1 MGMAASQARF
11 LNLTARKS
19 NIEYEGQQINQQRT
33 TLSNQ
38 SADLYNQMLT
48 LQVPTPPSTQD
59 YTKVSYTF
67 QVPGSSD
74 SNATISQIT
83 KDTNGTYT
91 VTFSYSQTELGFPP
105 CSTNN
110 YSTVNSIDDTN
121 HTGNISTAKGKSYN
135 LNYIDPNNI
144 PKAHQDAYD
153 ALSNGGN
160 NTVYWVNIGTDDSPS
175 YQYYKGNELTEASKT
190 DTKRCVNYTAG
201 DVTTYKTDSYQG
213 CTINRDKYNRV
224 QSFTYGNE
232 EFAVTTNSVVDNEAY
247 EDAMNEYTYKS
258 YLYEQEMANINAQ
271 TSVIQAQDKNL
282 ELRLKQLDTEHNA
295 VQTEIDSV
303 SSVVKKNVE
312 DSFKTFA

>member
-153 ALSNGGN
+153 AQGYVNRARAKTNLQVSCIFQLLRRLFVSEVLNAGRARRASIVRVGCSRRLQARLAFSGALPLLRRIARVGILAGHATSPPQSGGRAP
-160 NTVYWVNIGTDDSPS
+160 G
-175 YQYYKGNELTEASKT
+175 
-190 DTKRCVNYTAG
+190 
-201 DVTTYKTDSYQG
+201 
-213 CTINRDKYNRV
+213 
-224 QSFTYGNE
+224 
-232 EFAVTTNSVVDNEAY
+232 
-247 EDAMNEYTYKS
+247 
-258 YLYEQEMANINAQ
+258 
-271 TSVIQAQDKNL
+271 IQAGSAEAHSDRSRARARRSQRTPN
-282 ELRLKQLDTEHNA
+282 RQLAT
-295 VQTEIDSV
+295 TG
-303 SSVVKKNVE
+303 SSTGE
-312 DSFKTFA
+312 PRHSS